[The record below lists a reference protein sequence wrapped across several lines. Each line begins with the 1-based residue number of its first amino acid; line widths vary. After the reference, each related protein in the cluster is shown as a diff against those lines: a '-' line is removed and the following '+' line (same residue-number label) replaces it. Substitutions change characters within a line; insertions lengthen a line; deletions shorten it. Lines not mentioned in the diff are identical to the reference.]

1 MAEDKKLLDYLRR
14 VTADLAQ
21 TKQQLQDARAAAHDP
36 IAIVSMACRYPGAV
50 RTPEALWDLVADG
63 VDAVGP
69 LPDDRGW
76 PLDRLLST
84 EADRQGTS
92 YVAEGG
98 FLYDATGFDAG
109 LFGISPREA
118 VVMDPQQRLMLE
130 VSWEVLERAGIAPDA
145 VRGEPIGV
153 FTGSGYQDYGDL
165 LNAAPDA
172 AEAYLGT
179 AAASAVISGRVAY
192 TLGLEGPTLTVDTAC
207 SSSLVA
213 LHLAVQALRR
223 RECTMALA
231 GGVMVM
237 STPAPF
243 VAFSRQRGLAPDGR
257 CKAYSDT
264 ADGTGWAEGAG
275 VLLLERLSDA
285 RRNGHDVLAVIRGSA
300 VNQDGASNGL
310 TAPSGPA
317 QQRVI
322 RQALDDARLPAAQV
336 DAVEGHGTGTTLGD
350 PIEAQALLATYG
362 QGRASEQPLW
372 LGSLKSNFG
381 HAQAAAG
388 VGGVIKTVMALRH
401 GVLPRTLH
409 VTEPSSKVDWASG
422 AVRLLTDAQ
431 PWPDREHPRRAAV
444 SSFGVS
450 GTNAHVILEAE
461 AADHET
467 GVEGEQPQ
475 DTSLVPPRTVRT
487 APAAH
492 AWPLSANDDDTL
504 TAAAARLADFVTA
517 QQPASADF
525 VTAQP
530 SDSADLADPVDPAD
544 IAHSLATTR
553 ATLGHRAVVI
563 GSDTAELVAG
573 LTALAEHREAANVVQ
588 GTARTGSQIAFVFP
602 GQGSQWAGM
611 AVELL
616 DASEEF
622 ARRVTECAEALRP
635 FVDWDLLDVLRG
647 APDAPTLDAVDV
659 VQPALWA
666 VMVSLAHLWRAHG
679 VEPAAVIGHSQGEIA
694 AACVAGGLTLEDGAR
709 VVALR
714 SRLIAERL
722 AGLGGMMSV
731 ALSAEAAETRIRDL
745 DGLSLAAVNG
755 PGSVVVCGEPDAL
768 ERLRAD
774 LTDGGVRARVIPVD
788 YASHSHYVE
797 GIRDRLL
804 ELLAPIRP
812 RGAQVPFHSTV
823 TGGLLDTTAL
833 DAEYWYRN
841 LRQTVRFA
849 DTARALAETGFDVF
863 VETSPHPV
871 LKLAMEETFADA
883 GAPATVTGT
892 LRRDDGGPD
901 RFLSSLAEAHVHGV
915 AVDWSRTCPGARR
928 TDLPTYPFR
937 HTRYWLDAIT
947 GTGGD
952 VTGAGLR
959 AARHP
964 LLGAVVATPASDGV
978 ILTGRLSPAAQP
990 WLADHTVLGTAVFP
1004 GTGFVE
1010 LAVRAGDETGCP
1022 VLAELTVEEPLL
1034 LNDASGTRLHVVVGG
1049 PDQDGARPL
1058 HVYAR
1063 AEDAPEDEPWTRHA
1077 TGLLAPGPATAP
1089 GALTQWPPAGAT
1101 PVDLDGFY
1109 LALAETGL
1117 SYGPV
1122 FQGLRAVWR
1131 AGDEVYAEVGLPD
1144 AVSGGAPGTGQDAD
1158 DQDRAFGLHPALL
1171 DAALHACAL
1180 TGAVAERALLPFAF
1194 SGLTLHASG
1203 ASHLRV
1209 RLTALREGEVALEA
1223 ADPTGA
1229 PVVSLDSVVLR
1240 PAPEA
1245 WTDGTRPVHDAL
1257 YRPSWTPVTV
1267 GPGEP
1272 VAAAAWDEVSRSEAI
1287 LGGAGRGE
1295 ATRDEP
1301 AVPEAPE
1308 VITLAVEPG
1317 TDRSAVH
1324 AATHRVLTAL
1334 QTWLTDDR
1342 LADATLV
1349 VHTRGAV
1356 ALDGEDVTDLAG
1368 AAVWGLVR
1376 SAQSEHPGRI
1386 VLADVDGPL
1395 ADRLRAIVA
1404 SGEPQLIAREATF
1417 YAARLA
1423 RVPAAPRSDDEHN
1436 EHNEHNG
1443 DDENTEHTTIP
1454 FAPDATVLITGG
1466 AGTLGGLLARHLVTR
1481 HGVRHLLLLGRR
1493 GADTPGAGEL
1503 RERLVELG
1511 AHTVTFAACDAA
1523 DREALAQALAAVPAD
1538 RPLRGIVHAAGVLAD
1553 GTLTTLTPEHL
1564 DAVLRPKADAAL
1576 NLDEL
1581 AGDVDLFVLFSG
1593 AAGTLGSPGQGNYAA
1608 ANAFLDGLAT
1618 HRRAQGRPAQSL
1630 AWGFWAQGSGMT
1642 GGLGADDRARI
1653 TRSGMIGLSDEEG
1666 TALFDAALTRH
1677 EPVLLPA
1684 RLDLAA
1690 LRGQSDV
1697 PALFRGLVRGARRT
1711 AAALPTADSAAGFLT
1726 GLPAADR
1733 EQALLDLV
1741 LDRAA
1746 VVLGFATASDIEPD
1760 RAFRDMGFDSL
1771 TAVEFRNR
1779 LGRTL
1784 GLRLP
1789 ATLAFDHPSPG
1800 ALARF
1805 LLDEL
1810 AGTTGTTAAASGTS
1824 GAVAVP
1830 DTEPVAVVAMSC
1842 RFPGGVGSPEE
1853 LWRLVADGVDAVS
1866 EFPADRGWNVDEL
1879 HDPTAERPGTSYTR
1893 QGGFLY
1899 DAADFDP
1906 AFFGISPNEAL
1917 AMDPQQRLL
1926 LECAW
1931 EAFER
1936 AGIDPAT
1943 LRGSATGV
1951 FAGLMYHDYAGNS
1964 GTGANASG
1972 RVAYTFGLEGPA
1984 VTVDTA
1990 CSSSLVALHLAAR
2003 ALRSGECTLALVGGA
2018 SVMATPEIFVEF
2030 SRQRALSHDGRCK
2043 PYAEAA
2049 DGTGISEGAGLLLV
2063 ERLSDARRLGHP
2075 VLAVVRGSAVN
2086 QDGAS
2091 NGFTAPNGPSQQR
2104 VVRQALA
2111 AAGLSAADV
2120 DAVEGHGTGT
2130 VLGDP
2135 IEAQALLAAYGQDR
2149 PEDRPLWLGSIKSN
2163 IGHTQAAA
2171 GVAGIMK
2178 MILAMRHGVLPRS
2191 LHVDEPSA
2199 RVDWS
2204 AGAVRLLSEAR
2215 DWTAAEG
2222 RPRRAG
2228 VSSFGI
2234 SGTNAHVILEEP
2246 AAVDV
2251 PGPDDVRPV
2260 AWTVSGKTPEALA
2273 AHADRLRSYLADR
2286 ESPSPVDVAW
2296 TLAARK
2302 QFGHRAVVVGA
2313 DREELLRGLA
2323 GVSAVSSMAGRS
2335 AFLFTGQGAQRLGMG
2350 RELASRFP
2358 VFASAFDEVVT
2369 ALDVHLERPL
2379 REVLWGEDA
2388 ELVQRTG
2395 WAQPGLF
2402 AAEVALFRLLE
2413 SAGLKPDF
2421 VAGHS
2426 IGELAAAHV
2435 AGVLSLPDAAR
2446 LVAARAR
2453 LMQALP
2459 AGGAMASVRA
2469 EESVVRAALADG
2481 VGIAAVNGPRSVVIS
2496 GAEDALTKT
2505 IERLHDH
2512 KVTRLRVSHA
2522 FHSPL
2527 MEPMLADFAEVA
2539 AQLSYGVPRMAMVST
2554 MTGEPAADELRDPD
2568 YWVRQVRQPVR
2579 FADALTTLCALGAT
2593 KFLEVGPDAVL
2604 AAMAEDTLPAEAYA
2618 VAGQRRDREEQYA
2631 LLTALG
2637 ELHARG
2643 TDVDFTAL
2651 HVPGR
2656 HVDGL
2661 PTYAFQRARYW
2672 ADTQE
2677 YWSHAWAGASGGDV
2691 ASAGLRPLSHPLLG
2705 AAVALPGPASGEFV
2719 LTGRISGTTHSWPA
2733 DHAVMGVVLLPGAAL
2748 VEMALHAGDQV
2759 GCPLLAEL
2767 TLHAPL
2773 VLPDTGTAMLRVVV
2787 GGADESGSRTVG
2799 IHSATAEESPWTLH
2813 AEGLLTAAAP
2823 EPPVDGA
2830 HWPPADAEELPT
2842 DGFYRRLLDDGYAYG
2857 ISFQGL
2863 RKVWRRGEEL
2873 YAEVVLPEPV
2883 DAEADRYGLHP
2894 ALLDACLHAPLL
2906 AARTRTRT
2914 DEGAMLP
2921 FAWTEVACHAV
2932 GATALRVR
2940 ITPAGG
2946 DDLAA
2951 DAPAGDALRV
2961 TATDMR
2967 GNPVLTVG
2975 SLVSRPVSADR
2986 LRERAA
2992 DQDAGYR
2999 VEWTPLPKPS
3009 CAGSLVVLGGDAPAG
3024 LDGVTSFPDLPA
3036 LVMAADE
3043 GAGLPDR
3050 AVVHCGPAF
3059 RGAASVGGGDV
3070 LKEVRATT
3078 GRVLGLLQEWLELE
3092 RLGDTRLVFVTS
3104 SAVPDGHGPVDL
3116 AGAPL
3121 YGLLRSAQAEH
3132 PGRFALV
3139 DTDGSQASAAAL
3151 AAAAASAEPEIVL
3164 RDGEAR
3170 VPRLARVTATQG
3182 SPSPLD
3188 PEGTVLVTGGT
3199 GGLGGL
3205 VARHLVTEHGVRR
3218 LVLVSRRGARAPG
3231 AGELVAELEGLGAAE
3246 VVVVAC
3252 DVADRE
3258 SLAAV
3263 LDGVP
3268 VGHPLTGVV
3277 HTAGVLDD
3285 GVVASLSPERL
3296 DAVLRAKADAA
3307 WHLHELT
3314 LDQPLAAFVLFS
3326 SSAGVL
3332 GAPGQGNYAAANT
3345 FLDALATHRRAAGL
3359 PAVSLAWGLWA
3370 AGGMGERL
3378 GAAELRRLGR
3388 NGFPAMT
3395 TEQGLSLLDS
3405 ALTADEALRVLVRLD
3420 LPALRAA
3427 DDASGSLSS
3436 MLRGLVPP
3444 ARRAAG
3450 NAPGH
3455 IPGHAP
3461 GDGSLHALLA
3471 GRPAE
3476 ERGRELLGLVRI
3488 EVARVLG
3495 HLSADSVAADQAF
3508 KDLGF
3513 DSLSAVELR
3522 NRLNAVTGLR
3532 LPATLVFDHPTATAV
3547 ADHLDRLLF
3556 DDGTRPSAPA
3566 PGSVARVDDEPVVIV
3581 GMACRFPG
3589 GVSSPEELWRLV
3601 DSGVDAVSD
3610 FPANRGWDVDSV
3622 YDPEPGTA
3630 GRSYARSGGFLYEAG
3645 EFDAGFF
3652 GISPNEALAMDPQQR
3667 LLLETS
3673 WEAFERAGIDPAT
3686 LRGSATGVFAGVMY
3700 HDYQDN
3706 NNTGSIAS
3714 GRVAYTFGLEGP
3726 AVTVDTACSSS
3737 LVALHLAAQALRNG
3751 ECTLALAGGVT
3762 VMATPEV
3769 FVEFSRQRGLSPD
3782 GRCRSFA
3789 ATADGTGF
3797 SEGAGVLLV
3806 ERLSDARRLG
3816 HPVLAVVRGSAVNQ
3830 DGASNGLTAPHGPSQ
3845 ERVIEQALAA
3855 AGLSSADV
3863 DAVEGHGTG
3872 TVLGDPIEAQAL
3884 LATYGQGRPLDRPLL
3899 LGSIK
3904 SNIGHTQAA
3913 AGAAGIMKMVL
3924 AMRHGKLPRTLHV
3937 DEPSAQVDWSAGA
3950 VELLTESREWSTTA
3964 GRPRRAAVSSFGLSG
3979 TNAHVIVEEPPA
3991 DEAAVNDGDAG
4002 SVAPVAWAVSAKTP
4016 EALTA
4021 YADQLKSY
4029 VTENEAPHSADLAR
4043 TLAGRAQFEHRA
4055 VVVGADRGE
4064 LLRELASLGVVTSV
4078 LGKLAFLF
4086 TGQGAQRLGMGREL
4100 ASRFPVFAS
4109 AFDEVVAALDAHLER
4124 PLREVV
4130 WGTDAHLVQ
4139 QTGWAQPGLFAVEVA
4154 LFRLLESAGLK
4165 PDFVA
4170 GHSIGELAA
4179 AHVAGVLPLADAAQL
4194 VCARAR
4200 LMQALPEGG
4209 AMASVRAEESVVRAA
4224 LADGVEIAAVNGPR
4238 SVVISGAE
4246 DAVTETIKRLQDHK
4260 VTRLRVSHAFH
4271 SPLMEPMLADFAKV
4285 ASQLAYGTPRIPL
4298 VSTLTGQPASD
4309 DLRDPAYWVRQVREP
4324 VRFADALITLSAAGV
4339 TKFLELGP
4347 DTVLAAMAEDT
4358 LPADTTHI
4366 TATQRRD
4373 RPEAHT
4379 LLTALGDLHVR
4390 GTDVD
4395 FTALHPH
4402 GPHLDDLPT
4411 YPFQRRLYWA
4421 GGGAKGGDPESIGLT
4436 RAVHPL
4442 LGAAVTVADS
4452 DTVMLTGRL
4461 SARTQP
4467 WLADHV
4473 VGGSILFPG
4482 TGFLEL
4488 AITAAEECG
4497 CDLLDEFVLESPL
4510 VIPEHGGVAVQ
4521 VLVGAPDDSGARPV
4535 GVHSRGDEPGGPWVR
4550 HAFGAVRAAALLPT
4564 PAAVPAAASAAWP
4577 PHDAVPVDLTG
4588 RYDRLA
4594 AEGLTYGATFQG
4606 LTAVWRHGEDVYAEV
4621 ALPPMVPTGEGFRLH
4636 PALLDAGLQAV
4647 GLRTGE
4653 PGAARLPFTWTGV
4666 TVSTPGATRLRVRIS
4681 PAPEGGYA
4689 LEISDGAGRP
4699 VASVRS
4705 LVLRD
4710 VDTAEL
4716 VTAGA
4721 VRRDALFELTW
4732 TPVPT
4737 PVPVPVAL
4745 TWEHWDQLD
4754 ADDAVPETVVLESVT
4769 DVTEAGQGSG
4779 GVHREVHRVLAVLQ
4793 SWLADERYA
4802 RSTLVVVTRNAVAVD
4817 GVTDLAGAAVW
4828 GMVRSAQSENPG
4840 RVVLADLDDLGALGT
4855 ALATGEPQVAV
4866 REGEVRVARLTRP
4879 SAPPTTTAATTVPAA
4894 TATVPADA
4902 PARTPAVTD
4911 RLPAFDPEG
4920 TVLLTGATGML
4931 GRLVAR
4937 HLVTAHGVGRLLLLG
4952 RRGPAA
4958 EGCAELV
4965 AELDALGAHVDVVAC
4980 DAADREALA
4989 GVLAAVPADHPLTGV
5004 VHAAGV
5010 LDDGVIGSLTPERVD
5025 AVLRPKVDAA
5035 LNLHELTESA
5045 KLSAFVL
5052 FSSAAGVF
5060 GNPGQGSYA
5069 AANAFLDAL
5078 AAHRHALGLPA
5089 HSLAWGLWDG
5099 AEGMASDLVDGDR
5112 RRMSRTGVRPLSET
5126 DGLAL
5131 LDTALGSDA
5140 PSLVPIRLDLTYLA
5154 AQAELPPLFGS
5165 LVRRLMARS
5174 AATDAADAL
5183 RRRLADLPPD
5193 EWEAELLEVVRT
5205 HAAAILGHSEPE
5217 DVPASRPFKELGF
5230 DSLSAVE
5237 FRNLLNTATGLRL
5250 PPTLV
5255 FDHPNAAALAAELTL
5270 QLAPDADDNEPDTE
5284 RRIRDVLHAIPIGRL
5299 RDAGLLERLL
5309 ELGGAAPDTLAP
5321 TDGET
5326 GSIDDMDTDA
5336 LINMALGGGRDDFDS
5351 TGMSGDLR

>member
-21 TKQQLQDARAAAHDP
+21 TKQRLQDARAAAHDP
-36 IAIVSMACRYPGAV
+36 IAIVSMACRYPGGV

-76 PLDRLLST
+76 PLDRLLSA

-165 LNAAPDA
+165 LNAAPEA

-237 STPAPF
+237 CTPAPF

-322 RQALDDARLPAAQV
+322 RQALDDARLPAGQV

-362 QGRASEQPLW
+362 QGRPHEQPLW

-401 GVLPRTLH
+401 GILPRTLH
-409 VTEPSSKVDWASG
+409 VTEPSSKVDWTSG

-431 PWPDREHPRRAAV
+431 PWPERQHPRRAAV

-461 AADHET
+461 AQGA
-467 GVEGEQPQ
+467 
-475 DTSLVPPRTVRT
+475 SLAPPRTVHT

-492 AWPLSANDDDTL
+492 AWPLSANDDEAL
-504 TAAAARLADFVTA
+504 AAAAARLADLVTG
-517 QQPASADF
+517 QD
-525 VTAQP
+525 T
-530 SDSADLADPVDPAD
+530 DPVGPATSVEPAD
-544 IAHSLATTR
+544 IALSLATTR

-563 GSDTAELVAG
+563 GADTTELVAG

-616 DASEEF
+616 DSSEEF

-635 FVDWDLLDVLRG
+635 FVHWDLLDVLRG
-647 APDAPTLDAVDV
+647 APDAATLDAVDV

-666 VMVSLAHLWRAHG
+666 VMVSLAQLWRAHG

-731 ALSAEAAETRIRDL
+731 ALSAEAAEARIRDL

-774 LTDGGVRARVIPVD
+774 LTDSGVRARMIPVD

-797 GIRDRLL
+797 GIRDHLL

-812 RGAQVPFHSTV
+812 RRAEVPFHSTV

-849 DTARALAETGFDVF
+849 DTARALAEAGFDVF
-863 VETSPHPV
+863 VETSAHPV

-915 AVDWSRTCPGARR
+915 AVDWPRTCPGARR
-928 TDLPTYPFR
+928 TGLPTYPFR
-937 HTRYWLDAIT
+937 HTRYWLDATT
-947 GTGGD
+947 GTGD

-964 LLGAVVATPASDGV
+964 LLGAVVTTPASDGV
-978 ILTGRLSPAAQP
+978 ILTGRLSTAAQP

-1022 VLAELTVEEPLL
+1022 VLAELTVEAPLL
-1034 LNDASGTRLHVVVGG
+1034 LNDASGTQVHVVVGG
-1049 PDQDGARPL
+1049 PDQDGARPV

-1063 AEDAPEDEPWTRHA
+1063 AEDAPEDAPWTRHA

-1089 GALTQWPPAGAT
+1089 GTLTPWPPAGAT

-1109 LALAETGL
+1109 PALAETGL

-1131 AGDEVYAEVGLPD
+1131 AGDDVYAEVRLPD
-1144 AVSGGAPGTGQDAD
+1144 AVSDGLPGTGQDAD

-1194 SGLTLHASG
+1194 SGLTLHACG

-1209 RLTALREGEVALEA
+1209 RLTALREGEVALAA

-1240 PAPEA
+1240 PAPDE

-1272 VAAAAWDEVSRSEAI
+1272 VTTAAWDEVT
-1287 LGGAGRGE
+1287 RGE
-1295 ATRDEP
+1295 ATRDDVARARDETAGP
-1301 AVPEAPE
+1301 GTPDV
-1308 VITLAVEPG
+1308 VTLAVEPG

-1342 LADATLV
+1342 FADSTLL

-1395 ADRLRAIVA
+1395 AERLPAIVA
-1404 SGEPQLIAREATF
+1404 SGEPRLIVRDATF
-1417 YAARLA
+1417 HAARLA
-1423 RVPAAPRSDDEHN
+1423 RVPAATRTDDE
-1436 EHNEHNG
+1436 G
-1443 DDENTEHTTIP
+1443 TEDTTTP
-1454 FAPDATVLITGG
+1454 FTPNATVLITGG

-1493 GADTPGAGEL
+1493 GPETPGADEL

-1511 AHTVTFAACDAA
+1511 AHTVTFTACDAA
-1523 DREALAQALAAVPAD
+1523 DRDALAQALADVPAD

-1553 GTLTTLTPEHL
+1553 GTLTTLTPQHL

-1576 NLDEL
+1576 NLHEL
-1581 AGDVDLFVLFSG
+1581 AGDVHLFVLFSA
-1593 AAGTLGSPGQGNYAA
+1593 AAGTLGAPGQGNYAA

-1684 RLDLAA
+1684 RFDLAA

-1697 PALFRGLVRGARRT
+1697 PTLFRGLVPGARRT
-1711 AAALPTADSAAGFLT
+1711 AAALPTADSATDFLT
-1726 GLPAADR
+1726 GLPDADR

-1746 VVLGFATASDIEPD
+1746 VVLGFATASDIDPD

-1789 ATLAFDHPSPG
+1789 VTLAFDHPSPG

-1805 LLDEL
+1805 LLGEL
-1810 AGTTGTTAAASGTS
+1810 AGPTGTTTAASGTS

-1830 DTEPVAVVAMSC
+1830 DAEPVAVVAMSC
-1842 RFPGGVGSPEE
+1842 RFPGGVGSPED

-1893 QGGFLY
+1893 QGGFLH

-1936 AGIDPAT
+1936 AGIDPGT

-2030 SRQRALSHDGRCK
+2030 SRQRALSPDGRCK

-2104 VVRQALA
+2104 VIRQALA
-2111 AAGLSAADV
+2111 SAGLSAADV

-2130 VLGDP
+2130 TLGDP

-2149 PEDRPLWLGSIKSN
+2149 PEDRPLWLGSVKSN

-2178 MILAMRHGVLPRS
+2178 MILGMRHGVLPRS

-2215 DWTAAEG
+2215 EWTAAEG

-2246 AAVDV
+2246 AAVEAA
-2251 PGPDDVRPV
+2251 PGPHEVLPV
-2260 AWTVSGKTPEALA
+2260 AWTVSGKTPEALTA
-2273 AHADRLRSYLADR
+2273 AAVRLRSYLAGR
-2286 ESPSPVDVAW
+2286 ESLRPVDVAR
-2296 TLAARK
+2296 TLAARR

-2323 GVSAVSSMAGRS
+2323 GVSAVPTAAGKS

-2350 RELASRFP
+2350 RELAARFP
-2358 VFASAFDEVVT
+2358 VFAAAFDEVT
-2369 ALDVHLERPL
+2369 AALDVDLERPL

-2388 ELVQRTG
+2388 DLVQRTG

-2402 AAEVALFRLLE
+2402 AVEVALFRLLE

-2459 AGGAMASVRA
+2459 AGGTMASVRA

-2481 VGIAAVNGPRSVVIS
+2481 VAIAAVNGPRSVVVS
-2496 GAEDALTKT
+2496 GAEDALTET
-2505 IERLHDH
+2505 IERLQDH

-2527 MEPMLADFAEVA
+2527 LEPMLADFADVA
-2539 AQLSYGVPRMAMVST
+2539 ARLSYDAPRIPMVST
-2554 MTGEPAADELRDPD
+2554 LTGEPAADDLRDPD
-2568 YWVRQVRQPVR
+2568 YWVHQVRQPVR
-2579 FADALTTLCALGAT
+2579 FADALTTLSAQGAT
-2593 KFLEVGPDAVL
+2593 KFLEIGPDAVL
-2604 AAMAEDTLPAEAYA
+2604 AAMAEDSLPAEAYT
-2618 VAGQRRDREEQYA
+2618 VATQRRDREESYA

-2651 HVPGR
+2651 HALGR

-2661 PTYAFQRARYW
+2661 PAYAFQRARYW

-2677 YWSHAWAGASGGDV
+2677 YWSNAWAGASGGDV
-2691 ASAGLRPLSHPLLG
+2691 VSAGLRPLSHPLLG
-2705 AAVALPGPASGEFV
+2705 AAVALPGSPSGEFV

-2773 VLPDTGTAMLRVVV
+2773 VLPDSGAVMLRVVV

-2799 IHSATAEESPWTLH
+2799 VHSATAEEAPWTLH

-2823 EPPVDGA
+2823 EPSVDGPD
-2830 HWPPADAEELPT
+2830 WPPADAEELPT

-2857 ISFQGL
+2857 SSFQGL

-2883 DAEADRYGLHP
+2883 AAEADRYGLHP

-2906 AARTRTRT
+2906 AARTASRT

-2921 FAWTEVACHAV
+2921 FAWTEVARHAV

-2940 ITPAGG
+2940 I
-2946 DDLAA
+2946 
-2951 DAPAGDALRV
+2951 APAGADALTV
-2961 TATDMR
+2961 TASDTR

-2999 VEWTPLPKPS
+2999 VEWTPLLRPS
-3009 CAGSLVVLGGDAPAG
+3009 GSASLVVLGSDSPAG
-3024 LDGVTSFPDLPA
+3024 LDAVTSFPDLPA
-3036 LVMAADE
+3036 LARAADE
-3043 GAGLPDR
+3043 GTGLADR
-3050 AVVHCGPAF
+3050 VVVHCGATF
-3059 RGAASVGGGDV
+3059 RGATSGGGGDV
-3070 LKEVRATT
+3070 LTEVRTAT
-3078 GRVLGLLQEWLELE
+3078 GRVLGLLQEWLALE
-3092 RLGDTRLVFVTS
+3092 GLGEARLVFVTS
-3104 SAVPDGHGPVDL
+3104 NAVPDGHGPVDL
-3116 AGAPL
+3116 SAAPL

-3139 DTDGSQASAAAL
+3139 DTDGGQASADAL
-3151 AAAAASAEPEIVL
+3151 AAAVASGEPEIVL

-3170 VPRLARVTATQG
+3170 VPRLARVTAAQG
-3182 SPSPLD
+3182 GPSTLD

-3205 VARHLVTEHGVRR
+3205 VARHLVTGHGVRR
-3218 LVLVSRRGARAPG
+3218 LVLVSRRGVLAPG
-3231 AGELVAELEGLGAAE
+3231 AGELVAELEGLGAE
-3246 VVVVAC
+3246 VVVAAC
-3252 DVADRE
+3252 DVSDRE

-3268 VGHPLTGVV
+3268 VEHPLTGVV

-3285 GVVASLSPERL
+3285 AVVASLSAERL
-3296 DAVLRAKADAA
+3296 DTVLRAKADAA

-3345 FLDALATHRRAAGL
+3345 FLDALAAHRRAAGL
-3359 PAVSLAWGLWA
+3359 SAVSLAWGLWA

-3378 GAAELRRLGR
+3378 GEAQLSRLGR
-3388 NGFPAMT
+3388 NGFPPMT
-3395 TEQGLSLLDS
+3395 KERGLSLFDS
-3405 ALTADEALRVLVRLD
+3405 GLTTDAALRVLVRLD
-3420 LPALRAA
+3420 LPALRAT
-3427 DDASGSLSS
+3427 DAAAGPLPS

-3444 ARRAAG
+3444 ARRATVHT
-3450 NAPGH
+3450 PV
-3455 IPGHAP
+3455 
-3461 GDGSLHALLA
+3461 DGALHALLA

-3476 ERGRELLGLVRI
+3476 ERAQELLGHVRT

-3495 HLSADSVAADQAF
+3495 HASADSVAADQAF

-3556 DDGTRPSAPA
+3556 DDGTRPAAAAPA
-3566 PGSVARVDDEPVVIV
+3566 PAGRVDDEPVVIV
-3581 GMACRFPG
+3581 AMACRLPG

-3601 DSGVDAVSD
+3601 ESGVDAVSD

-3630 GRSYARSGGFLYEAG
+3630 GRSYARSGGFLHDAG

-3806 ERLSDARRLG
+3806 ERLSDARRNG

-3830 DGASNGLTAPHGPSQ
+3830 DGASNGLTAPNGPSQ

-3855 AGLSSADV
+3855 AGLSSVDV

-3884 LATYGQGRPLDRPLL
+3884 LATYGQARPLDKPLL

-3913 AGAAGIMKMVL
+3913 AGAAGIMKLVL

-3937 DEPSAQVDWSAGA
+3937 NEPSAQVDWSAGA
-3950 VELLTESREWSTTA
+3950 VELLTETREWSTVA

-3991 DEAAVNDGDAG
+3991 DEVVVSDGDAG
-4002 SVAPVAWAVSAKTP
+4002 SVTPVAWTVSGKTP
-4016 EALTA
+4016 EAVTA
-4021 YADQLKSY
+4021 YAGQLKSY
-4029 VTENEAPHSADLAR
+4029 LSEREVLRPVDVAW
-4043 TLAGRAQFEHRA
+4043 TLAGRAQFEYRA
-4055 VVVGADRGE
+4055 VVVGADREE
-4064 LLRELASLGVVTSV
+4064 LLRGLSDVGVVTSV
-4078 LGKLAFLF
+4078 AGRLAFLF

-4100 ASRFPVFAS
+4100 ASRFPVFAA
-4109 AFDEVVAALDAHLER
+4109 AFDEVVAALDAHLEG

-4130 WGTDAHLVQ
+4130 WGEDAELVQ
-4139 QTGWAQPGLFAVEVA
+4139 WTGWAQPGLFAVEVA
-4154 LFRLLESAGLK
+4154 LFRLLESAGVK

-4179 AHVAGVLPLADAAQL
+4179 AHVAGVLPLPDAARL
-4194 VCARAR
+4194 VAARAR
-4200 LMQALPEGG
+4200 LMQALPAGG

-4224 LADGVEIAAVNGPR
+4224 LVGGVEIAAVNGPR

-4246 DAVTETIKRLQDHK
+4246 EAVTETIERLEDHK

-4271 SPLMEPMLADFAKV
+4271 SPLMEPMLAEFAKV
-4285 ASQLAYGTPRIPL
+4285 AAQLSYRAPRIPL
-4298 VSTLTGQPASD
+4298 VSTLTGEPASD
-4309 DLRDPAYWVRQVREP
+4309 DLCDPAYWVRQVREP
-4324 VRFADALITLSAAGV
+4324 VRFADALTTLSARGA
-4339 TKFLELGP
+4339 TRFLELGP

-4373 RPEAHT
+4373 RPEPHT
-4379 LLTALGDLHVR
+4379 LLTALGALHTS

-4395 FTALHPH
+4395 FTALHTPGH
-4402 GPHLDDLPT
+4402 HLDDLPT
-4411 YPFQRRLYWA
+4411 YAFQRRLYWA

-4473 VGGSILFPG
+4473 VGDSILFPG

-4488 AITAAEECG
+4488 AITAAEESG
-4497 CDLLDEFVLESPL
+4497 CDLLDELVLESPL
-4510 VIPEHGGVAVQ
+4510 VIPERGGVAVQ
-4521 VLVGAPDDSGARPV
+4521 VLVGAPDGSGVRPV
-4535 GVHSRGDEPGGPWVR
+4535 SVHSRGDEPGRPWVR
-4550 HAFGAVRAAALLPT
+4550 HAVGAVRAAALVPT
-4564 PAAVPAAASAAWP
+4564 PAAAPVSASGSAAWP
-4577 PHDAVPVDLTG
+4577 PHDALPVDLTG

-4594 AEGLTYGATFQG
+4594 AAGLTYGATFQG
-4606 LTAVWRHGEDVYAEV
+4606 LTAVWRHGDDVYAEV
-4621 ALPPMVPTGEGFRLH
+4621 ALPPTVPLGEGFRLH

-4653 PGAARLPFTWTGV
+4653 PEAARLPFTWTGV
-4666 TVSTPGATRLRVRIS
+4666 TVSAPGATRLRVRMS
-4681 PAPEGGYA
+4681 PAPEGGLA
-4689 LEISDGAGRP
+4689 LEIRDGAGRP
-4699 VASVRS
+4699 VASVDS
-4705 LVLRD
+4705 LVLRE
-4710 VDTAEL
+4710 VDPAEL
-4716 VTAGA
+4716 TTAGA
-4721 VRRDALFELTW
+4721 VGRDALFELTW
-4732 TPVPT
+4732 TPVPA
-4737 PVPVPVAL
+4737 PVPVPS
-4745 TWEHWDQLD
+4745 TWEHWDRLD
-4754 ADDAVPETVVLESVT
+4754 ADGAVPGTVVLESVT
-4769 DVTEAGQGSG
+4769 EAGQDSDA
-4779 GVHREVHRVLAVLQ
+4779 VHREVHRVLGVLQ

-4817 GVTDLAGAAVW
+4817 GVRDLAGAAVW
-4828 GMVRSAQSENPG
+4828 GLVRSAQSENPG
-4840 RVVLADLDDLGALGT
+4840 RVVLADLDALDALGT

-4866 REGEVRVARLTRP
+4866 HDGEVRVARLTR
-4879 SAPPTTTAATTVPAA
+4879 SSGPTTTA
-4894 TATVPADA
+4894 PAD
-4902 PARTPAVTD
+4902 PPVLTG

-4937 HLVTAHGVGRLLLLG
+4937 HLVTAHGVRRLLLLG

-4958 EGCAELV
+4958 AGCAELV
-4965 AELDALGAHVDVVAC
+4965 AEVAALGAHAEVVAC
-4980 DAADREALA
+4980 DVADRDALA
-4989 GVLAAVPADHPLTGV
+4989 GVLAAVPVDHALTGV

-5052 FSSAAGVF
+5052 FSSAAGVL
-5060 GNPGQGSYA
+5060 GNPGQGGYA

-5078 AAHRHALGLPA
+5078 AAHRHSLGLPA

-5099 AEGMASDLVDGDR
+5099 ADGMASDLVDGDR
-5112 RRMSRTGVRPLSET
+5112 RRLARTGVRPLSET

-5131 LDTALGSDA
+5131 LDAALGTDA
-5140 PSLVPIRLDLTYLA
+5140 PALVPIRLDLTTLA
-5154 AQAELPPLFGS
+5154 AQAELPPLFGT
-5165 LVRRLMARS
+5165 LVRRPAARP
-5174 AATDAADAL
+5174 AATGTADAL
-5183 RRRLADLPPD
+5183 RRRLAGLSAD
-5193 EWEAELLEVVRT
+5193 ESEAELLDVVRA
-5205 HAAAILGHSEPE
+5205 HAAAILGHSGPE

-5270 QLAPDADDNEPDTE
+5270 RLAPDTDDGTPDTE

-5321 TDGET
+5321 TDAEV

-5336 LINMALGGGRDDFDS
+5336 LINMALGGRDDFDS
-5351 TGMSGDLR
+5351 TGMSGDPR

>member
-1 MAEDKKLLDYLRR
+1 M
-14 VTADLAQ
+14 TADLAQ

-36 IAIVSMACRYPGAV
+36 IAIVSMACRYPGGV
-50 RTPEALWDLVADG
+50 RTPEALWDLVAHG

-98 FLYDATGFDAG
+98 FLYDAIGFDAG

-237 STPAPF
+237 CTPAPF

-275 VLLLERLSDA
+275 VLLLERLCDA

-322 RQALDDARLPAAQV
+322 RQALDDARLPAGQV

-362 QGRASEQPLW
+362 QGRTPEQPLW

-388 VGGVIKTVMALRH
+388 VGGVIKMVMALRH

-409 VTEPSSKVDWASG
+409 VTEPSSKVDWTSG

-461 AADHET
+461 AQ
-467 GVEGEQPQ
+467 G
-475 DTSLVPPRTVRT
+475 TSLAPPRTVHT

-492 AWPLSANDDDTL
+492 AWPLSANDDDAL
-504 TAAAARLADFVTA
+504 AATAARLADFVTG
-517 QQPASADF
+517 QE
-525 VTAQP
+525 T
-530 SDSADLADPVDPAD
+530 DSADPADPAD
-544 IAHSLATTR
+544 IAYSLTATR

-563 GSDTAELVAG
+563 GATTAELVAG

-588 GTARTGSQIAFVFP
+588 GTARTGSQTAFVFP

-616 DASEEF
+616 DSSQEF

-731 ALSAEAAETRIRDL
+731 ALSAEAAEARIRDL
-745 DGLSLAAVNG
+745 GGLSLAAVNG

-774 LTDGGVRARVIPVD
+774 LTDSGVRARVIPVD

-812 RGAQVPFHSTV
+812 RSAEVPFHSTV

-863 VETSPHPV
+863 VETSAHPV
-871 LKLAMEETFADA
+871 LKLAMEETFVDA
-883 GAPATVTGT
+883 GALATVTGT

-915 AVDWSRTCPGARR
+915 AVDWSRACLGGRR
-928 TDLPTYPFR
+928 TGLPTYPFR
-937 HTRYWLDAIT
+937 HTRYWLDATT

-952 VTGAGLR
+952 VTGAGQR

-978 ILTGRLSPAAQP
+978 ILTGRLSTAAQP

-1022 VLAELTVEEPLL
+1022 VLAELTVEAPLL
-1034 LNDASGTRLHVVVGG
+1034 LNDASGTQLHVVVGG

-1063 AEDAPEDEPWTRHA
+1063 AEDAPEHEPWTRHA

-1089 GALTQWPPAGAT
+1089 GTRTQWPPAGAT

-1109 LALAETGL
+1109 PALAETGL

-1131 AGDEVYAEVGLPD
+1131 AGDDVYAEVRLPD
-1144 AVSGGAPGTGQDAD
+1144 AVSDGLPDAGQDAD

-1240 PAPEA
+1240 PAPDE

-1272 VAAAAWDEVSRSEAI
+1272 VTAAAWDEVSRGEAIRDEVARSEAI
-1287 LGGAGRGE
+1287 
-1295 ATRDEP
+1295 RDE
-1301 AVPEAPE
+1301 AAGPETPH

-1342 LADATLV
+1342 FADSTLL

-1386 VLADVDGPL
+1386 VLADADGPL
-1395 ADRLRAIVA
+1395 ADRLPAIVA
-1404 SGEPQLIAREATF
+1404 SGEPQLIFRDAQF
-1417 YAARLA
+1417 HGARLA
-1423 RVPAAPRSDDEHN
+1423 RVPAAARTDDE
-1436 EHNEHNG
+1436 
-1443 DDENTEHTTIP
+1443 DTEATVIP
-1454 FAPDATVLITGG
+1454 FAPDTTVLITGG

-1493 GADTPGAGEL
+1493 GADTPGADAL

-1523 DREALAQALAAVPAD
+1523 DRDALAQALAAVPAD

-1553 GTLTTLTPEHL
+1553 GTLTTLTPQHL

-1576 NLDEL
+1576 NLHDL
-1581 AGDVDLFVLFSG
+1581 GGDVDLFVLFSG

-1666 TALFDAALTRH
+1666 TALFDAALARR

-1684 RLDLAA
+1684 RFDLAA
-1690 LRGQSDV
+1690 LRGQPDV
-1697 PALFRGLVRGARRT
+1697 PTLFRGLVPGTRRT
-1711 AAALPTADSAAGFLT
+1711 AAALPTPDSATDFLT
-1726 GLPAADR
+1726 GLPDADR

-1746 VVLGFATASDIEPD
+1746 VVLGFAGASDIDPD

-1789 ATLAFDHPSPG
+1789 VTLAFDYPSPG

-1805 LLDEL
+1805 LLGEL
-1810 AGTTGTTAAASGTS
+1810 AGTTGATGVTTGAWGTS

-1842 RFPGGVGSPEE
+1842 RFPGGVGSPED
-1853 LWRLVADGVDAVS
+1853 LWRLVSDGVDAVS

-1879 HDPTAERPGTSYTR
+1879 HDPTAERPGSSYTR

-2104 VVRQALA
+2104 VIRQALA
-2111 AAGLSAADV
+2111 AAGLSSADV

-2149 PEDRPLWLGSIKSN
+2149 PEGRPLWLGSVKSN

-2215 DWTAAEG
+2215 EWAAAEG

-2246 AAVDV
+2246 AAVEPA
-2251 PGPDDVRPV
+2251 PGTHEVRPV
-2260 AWTVSGKTPEALA
+2260 AWTVSGKTPEALTA
-2273 AHADRLRSYLADR
+2273 YADQLRSYLADR

-2296 TLAARK
+2296 TLAARR

-2323 GVSAVSSMAGRS
+2323 GVDAVSTVAGKS

-2350 RELASRFP
+2350 RELAARFP
-2358 VFASAFDEVVT
+2358 VFASAFDEVVA

-2388 ELVQRTG
+2388 DLVQRTG

-2402 AAEVALFRLLE
+2402 AVEVALFRLLE

-2459 AGGAMASVRA
+2459 AGGAMASIRA

-2481 VGIAAVNGPRSVVIS
+2481 VGIAAVNGLRSVVIS
-2496 GAEDALTKT
+2496 GAEDALTET

-2527 MEPMLADFAEVA
+2527 MEPMLADFAEEA
-2539 AQLSYGVPRMAMVST
+2539 AQLSYDVPRIPLVST
-2554 MTGEPAADELRDPD
+2554 LTGEPAADELRDPG

-2579 FADALTTLCALGAT
+2579 FADALASLCAQGAT
-2593 KFLEVGPDAVL
+2593 KFFEVGPDAVL
-2604 AAMAEDTLPAEAYA
+2604 AAMAEDSLPVEAYA
-2618 VAGQRRDREEQYA
+2618 VASQRRDREESYA

-2637 ELHARG
+2637 ELHVRG

-2651 HVPGR
+2651 HAHGR

-2677 YWSHAWAGASGGDV
+2677 YWSNAWAGASGGDV
-2691 ASAGLRPLSHPLLG
+2691 VSAGLRPLNHPLLG
-2705 AAVALPGPASGEFV
+2705 AAVALPGSASGEFV

-2748 VEMALHAGDQV
+2748 VELALHAGDQV
-2759 GCPLLAEL
+2759 GCPLLGEL

-2773 VLPDTGTAMLRVVV
+2773 VLPDAGTVMLRVVV

-2799 IHSATAEESPWTLH
+2799 VHSATAEDTPWTLH
-2813 AEGLLTAAAP
+2813 AEGLLTAAGP
-2823 EPPVDGA
+2823 EPSVDGA
-2830 HWPPADAEELPT
+2830 DWPPADAEELPT
-2842 DGFYRRLLDDGYAYG
+2842 DGFYRRLLDEGYAYG
-2857 ISFQGL
+2857 SSFQGL

-2906 AARTRTRT
+2906 AARTASRT

-2921 FAWTEVACHAV
+2921 FAWTEVACHAM
-2932 GATALRVR
+2932 GATAVRVR
-2940 ITPAGG
+2940 IAPAGG
-2946 DDLAA
+2946 DAL
-2951 DAPAGDALRV
+2951 AGDALSV
-2961 TATDMR
+2961 TATDLR

-2975 SLVSRPVSADR
+2975 SLVSRPVSADQ

-2992 DQDAGYR
+2992 HQDASYR

-3009 CAGSLVVLGGDAPAG
+3009 GAASVAVLGSDSPAG
-3024 LDGVTSFPDLPA
+3024 LDGATSFPELSA
-3036 LVMAADE
+3036 LAMAADE
-3043 GAGLPDR
+3043 GTGLPDR
-3050 AVVHCGPAF
+3050 VVVHCGAV
-3059 RGAASVGGGDV
+3059 SVGGGDV
-3070 LKEVRATT
+3070 LTEVRSATS
-3078 GRVLGLLQEWLELE
+3078 RVLGLLQEWLALE

-3104 SAVPDGHGPVDL
+3104 NAVPDGHGPVDL
-3116 AGAPL
+3116 AAAPL

-3151 AAAAASAEPEIVL
+3151 AAGVASGEPEIVL

-3170 VPRLARVTATQG
+3170 VPRLARVTAAHGEASTLN
-3182 SPSPLD
+3182 PA
-3188 PEGTVLVTGGT
+3188 GTVLVTGGT

-3205 VARHLVTEHGVRR
+3205 VARHLVREHGVRR
-3218 LVLVSRRGARAPG
+3218 MVLVSRRGAQAPG
-3231 AGELVAELEGLGAAE
+3231 AGELAAELEGLGAE
-3246 VVVVAC
+3246 VVVAAC
-3252 DVADRE
+3252 DVSDRDA
-3258 SLAAV
+3258 LAMV
-3263 LDGVP
+3263 LAGVP
-3268 VGHPLTGVV
+3268 AEHPLTGVV
-3277 HTAGVLDD
+3277 HTAGALDD

-3326 SSAGVL
+3326 SSAGVF

-3345 FLDALATHRRAAGL
+3345 FLDALAAHRRAAGL

-3378 GAAELRRLGR
+3378 GQAELRRLGR
-3388 NGFPAMT
+3388 NGFPPMT
-3395 TEQGLSLLDS
+3395 TGQGLSLFDS

-3427 DDASGSLSS
+3427 DAASGPLSS

-3450 NAPGH
+3450 NAPG
-3455 IPGHAP
+3455 
-3461 GDGSLHALLA
+3461 DGSLHAALA

-3476 ERGRELLGLVRI
+3476 ERDRELLRLVRT

-3495 HLSADSVAADQAF
+3495 HPSADSVAADQAF

-3547 ADHLDRLLF
+3547 AGHLDRLLF
-3556 DDGTRPSAPA
+3556 DDGTRPSAAAPA
-3566 PGSVARVDDEPVVIV
+3566 PAAGVDDEPVVIV

-3601 DSGVDAVSD
+3601 DSGGDAVSD

-3630 GRSYARSGGFLYEAG
+3630 GRSYARSGGFLHEAG

-3673 WEAFERAGIDPAT
+3673 WEAFERAGIDPVT

-3706 NNTGSIAS
+3706 SNTGSIAS

-3830 DGASNGLTAPHGPSQ
+3830 DGASNGLTAPNGPAQ

-3884 LATYGQGRPLDRPLL
+3884 LATYGRGRPLDKPVL

-3924 AMRHGKLPRTLHV
+3924 AMRHGTLPRTLHV

-3950 VELLTESREWSTTA
+3950 VELLTESREWSTAA

-3991 DEAAVNDGDAG
+3991 DAVVVSDGDAG
-4002 SVAPVAWAVSAKTP
+4002 SESVAPVAWAVSAKTP

-4029 VTENEAPHSADLAR
+4029 VTGNESPHPADVAR
-4043 TLAGRAQFEHRA
+4043 TLAGRGQFEHRA
-4055 VVVGADRGE
+4055 VVVGADREE
-4064 LLRELASLGVVTSV
+4064 LLRGLASLGTVSRVG
-4078 LGKLAFLF
+4078 GKLAFLF

-4100 ASRFPVFAS
+4100 AARFPVFAS
-4109 AFDEVVAALDAHLER
+4109 AFDEVVAALDVHLER

-4130 WGTDAHLVQ
+4130 WGEDADLVQ
-4139 QTGWAQPGLFAVEVA
+4139 RTGWAQPGLFAVEVA
-4154 LFRLLESAGLK
+4154 LFRLLESAGLR

-4179 AHVAGVLPLADAAQL
+4179 AHVAGVLSLSDAARL
-4194 VCARAR
+4194 VAARAR
-4200 LMQALPEGG
+4200 LMQALPAGG

-4224 LADGVEIAAVNGPR
+4224 LTDGVEIAAVNGPR
-4238 SVVISGAE
+4238 SVVVSGAE
-4246 DAVTETIKRLQDHK
+4246 DAVTETIERLQDHK

-4271 SPLMEPMLADFAKV
+4271 SPLMEPMLADFAEV
-4285 ASQLAYGTPRIPL
+4285 ASQLSYNTPRIPL
-4298 VSTLTGQPASD
+4298 VSTLTGEPATD

-4324 VRFADALITLSAAGV
+4324 VRFADALTTLAAQGA

-4373 RPEAHT
+4373 RPEPHT
-4379 LLTALGDLHVR
+4379 LLTALGTLHTT

-4395 FTALHPH
+4395 FTALHTP
-4402 GPHLDDLPT
+4402 GRHLDDLPT

-4421 GGGAKGGDPESIGLT
+4421 GGGAKGGGDPESIGLT

-4452 DTVMLTGRL
+4452 DMVMLTGRL

-4488 AITAAEECG
+4488 AITAAEESG
-4497 CDLLDEFVLESPL
+4497 CDLLDELVLESPL

-4521 VLVGAPDDSGARPV
+4521 VLVGAPDGSGVRPV
-4535 GVHSRGDEPGGPWVR
+4535 SVHSRGDEPGRPWVR
-4550 HAFGAVRAAALLPT
+4550 HAVGAVRAAALVPT
-4564 PAAVPAAASAAWP
+4564 SATAPAAVSSVWP

-4594 AEGLTYGATFQG
+4594 AEGLSYGATFQG
-4606 LTAVWRHGEDVYAEV
+4606 LTAVWRHGDDVYAEV
-4621 ALPPMVPTGEGFRLH
+4621 ALPPTVPLGEGFRLH

-4653 PGAARLPFTWTGV
+4653 PEAARLPFTWTRV
-4666 TVSTPGATRLRVRIS
+4666 TVSAPGATRLRVRLS
-4681 PAPEGGYA
+4681 PAPEGGVA

-4699 VASVRS
+4699 VASVES
-4705 LVLRD
+4705 LVLRE
-4710 VDTAEL
+4710 VDTAAL
-4716 VTAGA
+4716 ATAGA
-4721 VRRDALFELTW
+4721 VGREALFELTW

-4737 PVPVPVAL
+4737 PVPVPS
-4745 TWEHWDQLD
+4745 TWEHWHQLD
-4754 ADDAVPETVVLESVT
+4754 SDGAVPETVVLESVT
-4769 DVTEAGQGSG
+4769 EAGQDSDA
-4779 GVHREVHRVLAVLQ
+4779 VHREVNRVLGVLQ

-4817 GVTDLAGAAVW
+4817 AVTDLAGAAVW
-4828 GMVRSAQSENPG
+4828 GLVRSAQSENPG
-4840 RVVLADLDDLGALGT
+4840 RIVLADLDDFDALGT

-4866 REGEVRVARLTRP
+4866 HGGEVRVARLTRP
-4879 SAPPTTTAATTVPAA
+4879 SGPRATAPTTVPVG
-4894 TATVPADA
+4894 TSADA
-4902 PARTPAVTD
+4902 PALTPAVTD
-4911 RLPAFDPEG
+4911 RLPAFDPGG

-4937 HLVTAHGVGRLLLLG
+4937 HLVTAHGVRRLLLLG

-4958 EGCAELV
+4958 AGCAELV
-4965 AELDALGAHVDVVAC
+4965 AELDALGAHVDVAAC
-4980 DAADREALA
+4980 DVADRDALA
-4989 GVLAAVPADHPLTGV
+4989 GVLAAVPVDHPLTGV

-5010 LDDGVIGSLTPERVD
+5010 LDDGVIGSLSPERVD

-5060 GNPGQGSYA
+5060 GSPGQGSYA

-5078 AAHRHALGLPA
+5078 AAHRQTLGMPA

-5099 AEGMASDLVDGDR
+5099 ADGMAADLVDGDR

-5131 LDTALGSDA
+5131 LDAALGTDA
-5140 PSLVPIRLDLTYLA
+5140 PALVPIRLDLTSLA
-5154 AQAELPPLFGS
+5154 AQAELPPLFGT
-5165 LVRRLMARS
+5165 LVRRPAARP
-5174 AATDAADAL
+5174 AATDTADAL
-5183 RRRLADLPPD
+5183 RRRLADLSAD
-5193 EWEAELLEVVRT
+5193 EWEPELLEVVRT
-5205 HAAAILGHSEPE
+5205 HAAAILGHSGPE

-5237 FRNLLNTATGLRL
+5237 FRNLLNAATGLRL

-5255 FDHPNAAALAAELTL
+5255 FDHPNAAALAAELTVH
-5270 QLAPDADDNEPDTE
+5270 LAPDTDDGEPDTE

-5321 TDGET
+5321 TDGEV

-5336 LINMALGGGRDDFDS
+5336 LINMALGGRDDFDS
-5351 TGMSGDLR
+5351 SGMSGDPR

>member
-21 TKQQLQDARAAAHDP
+21 TRQQLQDARTAAHDP
-36 IAIVSMACRYPGAV
+36 IAIVSMACRYPGGV

-76 PLDRLLST
+76 PLDRLLSA

-237 STPAPF
+237 CTPAPF

-322 RQALDDARLPAAQV
+322 RQALDDARLPAGQV

-362 QGRASEQPLW
+362 QGRTPEQPLW

-388 VGGVIKTVMALRH
+388 VGGVIKMVMALRH

-409 VTEPSSKVDWASG
+409 VTEPSSKVDWTSG

-431 PWPDREHPRRAAV
+431 PWPAREHPRRAAV

-450 GTNAHVILEAE
+450 GTNAHVVLEAE
-461 AADHET
+461 AEAAEYDT
-467 GVEGEQPQ
+467 GAEAEPLDTAPAPSRTEQ
-475 DTSLVPPRTVRT
+475 T

-492 AWPLSANDDDTL
+492 AWPLSANDDDAL
-504 TAAAARLADFVTA
+504 AAAAARLADFVTGRET
-517 QQPASADF
+517 DH
-525 VTAQP
+525 V
-530 SDSADLADPVDPAD
+530 DLAD
-544 IAHSLATTR
+544 IAYSLAATR

-563 GSDTAELVAG
+563 GADTAELVAG
-573 LTALAEHREAANVVQ
+573 LTALAEQREAANVIQ

-616 DASEEF
+616 HSSEEF
-622 ARRVTECAEALRP
+622 ARRMTECAEALRP
-635 FVDWDLLDVLRG
+635 FVDWELLDVLRG

-731 ALSAEAAETRIRDL
+731 ALSAEAAEARIRDL

-774 LTDGGVRARVIPVD
+774 LTESGVRARVIPVD

-812 RGAQVPFHSTV
+812 RSAEVPFHSTV

-863 VETSPHPV
+863 VETSAHPV
-871 LKLAMEETFADA
+871 LKLAMEETLADA

-928 TDLPTYPFR
+928 TELPTYPFR

-952 VTGAGLR
+952 VTAAGLR

-964 LLGAVVATPASDGV
+964 LLGAVVTTPASDGV
-978 ILTGRLSPAAQP
+978 ILTGRLSTAAQP

-1022 VLAELTVEEPLL
+1022 VLAELTVEAPLL
-1034 LNDASGTRLHVVVGG
+1034 LDDTRGTQLHVVVGG
-1049 PDQDGARPL
+1049 SDQDGARPL

-1063 AEDAPEDEPWTRHA
+1063 AEDAPEDESWTRHA

-1089 GALTQWPPAGAT
+1089 GTLTQWPPAGAN

-1109 LALAETGL
+1109 PALAESGL

-1131 AGDEVYAEVGLPD
+1131 AGDDVYAEVRLPDAGSDGLPD
-1144 AVSGGAPGTGQDAD
+1144 TGQDAD
-1158 DQDRAFGLHPALL
+1158 VQDRAFGLHPALL

-1240 PAPEA
+1240 PAPDE

-1272 VAAAAWDEVSRSEAI
+1272 ITAALWDQVSRGEAI
-1287 LGGAGRGE
+1287 REDVARGEAIRDDAGRDDAGRGE
-1295 ATRDEP
+1295 ATRDES
-1301 AVPEAPE
+1301 ADPEKPD

-1342 LADATLV
+1342 FADATLL

-1395 ADRLRAIVA
+1395 ADRLPAIVA
-1404 SGEPQLIAREATF
+1404 SGEPQLIVRAGQLH
-1417 YAARLA
+1417 AARLA
-1423 RVPAAPRSDDEHN
+1423 RVPATAGTDDA
-1436 EHNEHNG
+1436 
-1443 DDENTEHTTIP
+1443 DTEDTIS

-1493 GADTPGAGEL
+1493 GPDTPGADEL

-1511 AHTVTFAACDAA
+1511 AHTVTFTACDAA
-1523 DREALAQALAAVPAD
+1523 DRDALAQALADVPVD

-1553 GTLTTLTPEHL
+1553 GTLTTLTPQHL
-1564 DAVLRPKADAAL
+1564 NAVLRPKADAAL
-1576 NLDEL
+1576 NLHEL
-1581 AGDVDLFVLFSG
+1581 GGDVDLFVLFSG

-1684 RLDLAA
+1684 RFDLAA
-1690 LRGQSDV
+1690 LRGQPDV
-1697 PALFRGLVRGARRT
+1697 PTLFRGLVPGGRRT
-1711 AAALPTADSAAGFLT
+1711 AAALPTADSATDFLT
-1726 GLPAADR
+1726 GLPDTER

-1746 VVLGFATASDIEPD
+1746 VVLGFATASDIDPD

-1779 LGRTL
+1779 LGRAL

-1789 ATLAFDHPSPG
+1789 VTLAFDYPSPG

-1805 LLDEL
+1805 LLGEL
-1810 AGTTGTTAAASGTS
+1810 AGTTGVTGLTTGASGMS

-1842 RFPGGVGSPEE
+1842 RFPGGVGSPED
-1853 LWRLVADGVDAVS
+1853 LWRLVAEGVDAVS
-1866 EFPADRGWNVDEL
+1866 EFPGDRGWNVDEL

-1893 QGGFLY
+1893 QGGFLH

-2030 SRQRALSHDGRCK
+2030 SRQRALSRDGRCK

-2104 VVRQALA
+2104 VIRQALA

-2149 PEDRPLWLGSIKSN
+2149 PEDRPLWLGSVKSN

-2215 DWTAAEG
+2215 EWTAAEG

-2246 AAVDV
+2246 AAVEV
-2251 PGPDDVRPV
+2251 PPGPDDVRPV
-2260 AWTVSGKTPEALA
+2260 AWTVSGKTPQALTA
-2273 AHADRLRSYLADR
+2273 CADQLRSYLAR
-2286 ESPSPVDVAW
+2286 ESPSPVDVGR
-2296 TLAARK
+2296 TLAARR

-2323 GVSAVSSMAGRS
+2323 GVGAMSTVAGKS

-2350 RELASRFP
+2350 RELASRFA
-2358 VFASAFDEVVT
+2358 VFASTFDEVVT

-2388 ELVQRTG
+2388 EPVRQTG

-2402 AAEVALFRLLE
+2402 AVEVALFRLLE

-2421 VAGHS
+2421 VVGHS
-2426 IGELAAAHV
+2426 IGELVAAHV

-2459 AGGAMASVRA
+2459 ARGAMASVRA
-2469 EESVVRAALADG
+2469 EESVVRAVLADG
-2481 VGIAAVNGPRSVVIS
+2481 AGIAAVNGPRSVVIS
-2496 GAEDALTKT
+2496 GAEDVLRET

-2512 KVTRLRVSHA
+2512 KVTRLGVSHA

-2539 AQLSYGVPRMAMVST
+2539 SQLSYDAPRIPVVST
-2554 MTGEPAADELRDPD
+2554 LTGEPAADDLRDPD

-2579 FADALTTLCALGAT
+2579 FADALSTLSAQGAT

-2604 AAMAEDTLPAEAYA
+2604 AAMAEDSLPAEAYA
-2618 VAGQRRDREEQYA
+2618 VASQRRDREESYA

-2651 HVPGR
+2651 HALGR

-2677 YWSHAWAGASGGDV
+2677 YWSNAWAGASGGDV
-2691 ASAGLRPLSHPLLG
+2691 VSAGLRPLSHPLLG
-2705 AAVALPGPASGEFV
+2705 AAVALPGSASGEFV
-2719 LTGRISGTTHSWPA
+2719 LTGRISGTTPSWPA

-2773 VLPDTGTAMLRVVV
+2773 VLSGSGAVMLRVVV
-2787 GGADESGSRTVG
+2787 GGADASGSRTVG
-2799 IHSATAEESPWTLH
+2799 VHSATAEGAPWILH
-2813 AEGLLTAAAP
+2813 AEGLLTAAAA
-2823 EPPVDGA
+2823 EPSVDGA
-2830 HWPPADAEELPT
+2830 DWPPADAEELPT
-2842 DGFYRRLLDDGYAYG
+2842 DGFYRRLLDEGYAYG
-2857 ISFQGL
+2857 SSFQGL
-2863 RKVWRRGEEL
+2863 RRVWRRGDEL

-2883 DAEADRYGLHP
+2883 DAEAERYGLHP

-2906 AARTRTRT
+2906 AARTTSRT
-2914 DEGAMLP
+2914 DEGALLP
-2921 FAWTEVACHAV
+2921 FAWTGVACHAV

-2940 ITPAGG
+2940 IAPAGG
-2946 DDLAA
+2946 DAL
-2951 DAPAGDALRV
+2951 AGDALAV

-2975 SLVSRPVSADR
+2975 SLVSRPVSADQ

-3009 CAGSLVVLGGDAPAG
+3009 GAASLVVLGGDSPAG
-3024 LDGVTSFPDLPA
+3024 LDGVTSFPELSA
-3036 LVMAADE
+3036 LATAADE

-3050 AVVHCGPAF
+3050 VVVHCGSAF
-3059 RGAASVGGGDV
+3059 RVAASDGGGDV
-3070 LKEVRATT
+3070 LTEVRTATN
-3078 GRVLGLLQEWLELE
+3078 RVLGLLQEWLTLE

-3104 SAVPDGHGPVDL
+3104 NAVPDGHGPVDL
-3116 AGAPL
+3116 AAAPL

-3139 DTDGSQASAAAL
+3139 DTDGSQASADVL
-3151 AAAAASAEPEIVL
+3151 AAAVASGEPEIVL
-3164 RDGEAR
+3164 RDGEVR
-3170 VPRLARVTATQG
+3170 VPRLARVTAAHGEG
-3182 SPSPLD
+3182 STLNPG
-3188 PEGTVLVTGGT
+3188 GTVLVTGGT

-3205 VARHLVTEHGVRR
+3205 VARHLVREHGVRR
-3218 LVLVSRRGARAPG
+3218 LVLVSRRGTQAPG
-3231 AGELVAELEGLGAAE
+3231 AGELAAELEALGAE
-3246 VVVVAC
+3246 VVVAAC
-3252 DVADRE
+3252 DVSDRA

-3268 VGHPLTGVV
+3268 AQHPLTGVV

-3285 GVVASLSPERL
+3285 GVVASLSAERL

-3345 FLDALATHRRAAGL
+3345 FLDALAAHRRAAGL
-3359 PAVSLAWGLWA
+3359 PAVSLAWGPWA
-3370 AGGMGERL
+3370 ARGMGERL
-3378 GAAELRRLGR
+3378 GEAELRRLGR
-3388 NGFPAMT
+3388 NGFPPMT
-3395 TEQGLSLLDS
+3395 TEQGLSLFDS
-3405 ALTADEALRVLVRLD
+3405 ALTANEALRVLVRLD
-3420 LPALRAA
+3420 LPALRATDA
-3427 DDASGSLSS
+3427 ASGPLPP

-3450 NAPGH
+3450 HP
-3455 IPGHAP
+3455 PV
-3461 GDGSLHALLA
+3461 DGSRHALLA

-3476 ERGRELLGLVRI
+3476 ERRQELLGLVRT

-3495 HLSADSVAADQAF
+3495 HPSADSVAADQAF

-3522 NRLNAVTGLR
+3522 NRLKAVTGLR
-3532 LPATLVFDHPTATAV
+3532 LPATLVFDHPSATAV

-3556 DDGTRPSAPA
+3556 DDGTRPSAAAPA
-3566 PGSVARVDDEPVVIV
+3566 PAVRVDDEPVVIV

-3601 DSGVDAVSD
+3601 ESGVDAVSD
-3610 FPANRGWDVDSV
+3610 FPVNRGWDVDGL

-3630 GRSYARSGGFLYEAG
+3630 GRSYARSGGFLHEAG

-3830 DGASNGLTAPHGPSQ
+3830 DGASNGLTAPNGPAQ

-3855 AGLSSADV
+3855 AGLAPADV

-3899 LGSIK
+3899 LGSVK

-3913 AGAAGIMKMVL
+3913 AGVAGIMKMVL

-3937 DEPSAQVDWSAGA
+3937 EAPSAQVDWSAGA
-3950 VELLTESREWSTTA
+3950 VELLTESREWSTVS

-3991 DEAAVNDGDAG
+3991 DEAVVSDGDAG
-4002 SVAPVAWAVSAKTP
+4002 AAAPVAWAVSAKTP
-4016 EALTA
+4016 DALTA
-4021 YADQLKSY
+4021 YVDQLTSY
-4029 VTENEAPHSADLAR
+4029 VNGNESLRPVDVAR
-4043 TLAGRAQFEHRA
+4043 TLAGRAHFEHRA
-4055 VVVGADRGE
+4055 VVVGGDREE
-4064 LLRELASLGVVTSV
+4064 LLRGLTSRGAV
-4078 LGKLAFLF
+4078 SPVGGKLAYLF

-4100 ASRFPVFAS
+4100 AARFPVFAA
-4109 AFDEVVAALDAHLER
+4109 AFDEVVAALDVHLER

-4130 WGTDAHLVQ
+4130 WGGDADLVRR
-4139 QTGWAQPGLFAVEVA
+4139 TGWAQPGLFAVEVA
-4154 LFRLLESAGLK
+4154 LFRLLESAGVK

-4179 AHVAGVLPLADAAQL
+4179 AHVAGVLPLADAARL
-4194 VCARAR
+4194 VTARAS
-4200 LMQALPEGG
+4200 LMQTLPAGG

-4224 LADGVEIAAVNGPR
+4224 LVDGVAIAAVNGYR

-4246 DAVTETIKRLQDHK
+4246 DAVTETIERLREYK

-4271 SPLMEPMLADFAKV
+4271 SPLMEPMLADFAEV
-4285 ASQLAYGTPRIPL
+4285 ASQLSYDTPRTAL
-4298 VSTLTGQPASD
+4298 VSTLTGRPASTD
-4309 DLRDPAYWVRQVREP
+4309 ELRDPAYWVRQVREP
-4324 VRFADALITLSAAGV
+4324 VRFADAVATLTAQGA
-4339 TKFLELGP
+4339 TKFVEIGP
-4347 DTVLAAMAEDT
+4347 DNVLAAMAEDS
-4358 LPADTTHI
+4358 LRADTTHVI
-4366 TATQRRD
+4366 ATQRRD

-4379 LLTALGDLHVR
+4379 LLTALGTLHTTGTTVDL
-4390 GTDVD
+4390 
-4395 FTALHPH
+4395 TALHTP
-4402 GPHLDDLPT
+4402 GRHLDDLPT

-4421 GGGAKGGDPESIGLT
+4421 GGGARGGDPESIGLT

-4461 SARTQP
+4461 SARMQP

-4488 AITAAEECG
+4488 AITAAEESG
-4497 CDLLDEFVLESPL
+4497 CDLLDELVLEAPM

-4521 VLVGAPDDSGARPV
+4521 VLVGAPDASGVRPV
-4535 GVHSRGDEPGGPWVR
+4535 SVHSRGDEPGRPWVR
-4550 HAFGAVRAAALLPT
+4550 HAVGAVRAAALVPT
-4564 PAAVPAAASAAWP
+4564 SATAPATAPAAASAAWP

-4588 RYDRLA
+4588 RYVRLA
-4594 AEGLTYGATFQG
+4594 AEGLAYGAAFQG
-4606 LTAVWRHGEDVYAEV
+4606 LTAVWRHGDDVYAEV
-4621 ALPPMVPTGEGFRLH
+4621 ALPSTVPLDEGFRLH

-4647 GLRTGE
+4647 GLRADE
-4653 PGAARLPFTWTGV
+4653 PEAVRLPFTWTGV
-4666 TVSTPGATRLRVRIS
+4666 TVSAPGATRLRVRVS
-4681 PAPEGGYA
+4681 PAPGGGFA
-4689 LEISDGAGRP
+4689 LEIGDGAGRP
-4699 VASVRS
+4699 VASVAS
-4705 LVLRD
+4705 LVLRE
-4710 VDTAEL
+4710 VDTAAL
-4716 VTAGA
+4716 AAAGA
-4721 VRRDALFELTW
+4721 VGRDALFELTW
-4732 TPVPT
+4732 APVPT
-4737 PVPVPVAL
+4737 AVPVPMPS
-4745 TWEHWDQLD
+4745 TWEHWDRLD
-4754 ADDAVPETVVLESVT
+4754 TDGAVPETVVLESVT
-4769 DVTEAGQGSG
+4769 EAGPGSDA
-4779 GVHREVHRVLAVLQ
+4779 VHREVHRVLGVLQ

-4828 GMVRSAQSENPG
+4828 GLVRSAQSEHPG
-4840 RVVLADLDDLGALGT
+4840 RIVLADLDDLDALGT

-4866 REGEVRVARLTRP
+4866 HDDEVRVARLTRP
-4879 SAPPTTTAATTVPAA
+4879 SGPPPTAPTTVPGGTSADTAA
-4894 TATVPADA
+4894 PTRAT
-4902 PARTPAVTD
+4902 TD

-4937 HLVTAHGVGRLLLLG
+4937 HLVTAHGVRRLLLLG

-4958 EGCAELV
+4958 EGSAELV
-4965 AELDALGAHVDVVAC
+4965 AELTSLGAHADVVAC
-4980 DAADREALA
+4980 DVADREALA
-4989 GVLAAVPADHPLTGV
+4989 GVLAAVPVDHPLTGV

-5035 LNLHELTESA
+5035 LNLHELTESV

-5060 GNPGQGSYA
+5060 GNPGQGGYA

-5099 AEGMASDLVDGDR
+5099 ADGMAADLVDGDR

-5131 LDTALGSDA
+5131 LDAALGTDA
-5140 PSLVPIRLDLTYLA
+5140 PALVPIRLDLTSLA
-5154 AQAELPPLFGS
+5154 AQTDLPPLFGT
-5165 LVRRLMARS
+5165 LLRRPARRP
-5174 AATDAADAL
+5174 AATDTADAL
-5183 RRRLADLPPD
+5183 RRRLAELSAD
-5193 EWEAELLEVVRT
+5193 EREAQLLEVVRV
-5205 HAAAILGHSEPE
+5205 HAAAILGHSGPE

-5255 FDHPNAAALAAELTL
+5255 FDHPNAAALATELTV
-5270 QLAPDADDNEPDTE
+5270 QLTPGTDDGEPDAE

-5309 ELGGAAPDTLAP
+5309 ELGGAAPDTFAP
-5321 TDGET
+5321 TGT
-5326 GSIDDMDTDA
+5326 GAGSIDDMDTDA
-5336 LINMALGGGRDDFDS
+5336 LIDMALGGRDDFDS
-5351 TGMSGDLR
+5351 TGMSGDPR

>member
-21 TKQQLQDARAAAHDP
+21 TKRQLQDARAAAHDP
-36 IAIVSMACRYPGAV
+36 IAIVSMACRYPGGV

-76 PLDRLLST
+76 PLDRLLSA

-145 VRGEPIGV
+145 VRGKPIGV

-237 STPAPF
+237 CTPAPF

-285 RRNGHDVLAVIRGSA
+285 RRHGHDVLAVIRGSA

-317 QQRVI
+317 QQRVV
-322 RQALDDARLPAAQV
+322 RQALDDARLPAGQV

-362 QGRASEQPLW
+362 QGRTPEQPLW

-388 VGGVIKTVMALRH
+388 VGGVIKMVMALRH

-409 VTEPSSKVDWASG
+409 VTEPSSKVDWTSG

-461 AADHET
+461 TDTQTDTDTETDADAEA
-467 GVEGEQPQ
+467 EPQ
-475 DTSLVPPRTVRT
+475 DTSPAPPRTEHP
-487 APAAH
+487 APAAY
-492 AWPLSANDDDTL
+492 AWPLSANDDEAL
-504 TAAAARLADFVTA
+504 AVAAARLADFVSGHET
-517 QQPASADF
+517 
-525 VTAQP
+525 
-530 SDSADLADPVDPAD
+530 DPVGPVISVDPAD
-544 IAHSLATTR
+544 IAYSLATTR
-553 ATLGHRAVVI
+553 AALGHRAVVI
-563 GSDTAELVAG
+563 GADTTELVAG

-588 GTARTGSQIAFVFP
+588 GTARTGSRIAFVFP

-622 ARRVTECAEALRP
+622 TRRMTECAEALRP

-666 VMVSLAHLWRAHG
+666 VMVCLAHLWRAHG

-731 ALSAEAAETRIRDL
+731 ALSAEAAEARMRDL

-768 ERLRAD
+768 ERLRAG
-774 LTDGGVRARVIPVD
+774 LTDSGIRARMIPVD
-788 YASHSHYVE
+788 YASHSPYVE

-812 RGAQVPFHSTV
+812 RGAEVPFHSTV

-849 DTARALAETGFDVF
+849 DTARVLAETGFDVF
-863 VETSPHPV
+863 VETSAHPV

-915 AVDWSRTCPGARR
+915 AVDWSRACPGARR
-928 TDLPTYPFR
+928 TGLPTYPFR
-937 HTRYWLDAIT
+937 HTRYWLDATT
-947 GTGGD
+947 GTVGD

-964 LLGAVVATPASDGV
+964 LLGAVVTTPASDGV
-978 ILTGRLSPAAQP
+978 ILTGRLSAAAQP

-1022 VLAELTVEEPLL
+1022 VLAELTVEAPLL
-1034 LNDASGTRLHVVVGG
+1034 LDDASGTQLHVVVGG
-1049 PDQDGARPL
+1049 PGQDGARPL

-1063 AEDAPEDEPWTRHA
+1063 AEDAPEDAPWTRHA

-1089 GALTQWPPAGAT
+1089 GTLSQWPPAGAT
-1101 PVDLDGFY
+1101 AVDLDGFY
-1109 LALAETGL
+1109 PALAETGL

-1122 FQGLRAVWR
+1122 FQGLCAAWR
-1131 AGDEVYAEVGLPD
+1131 AGDDVYAEVRLPEALSGDALSDGLPD
-1144 AVSGGAPGTGQDAD
+1144 TGQDAD

-1240 PAPEA
+1240 PAPDE

-1272 VAAAAWDEVSRSEAI
+1272 VTAAAWDEASRGEASRSEA
-1287 LGGAGRGE
+1287 GGGEAIPSDPGRGE
-1295 ATRDEP
+1295 ASRGE
-1301 AVPEAPE
+1301 AAGPETPD

-1317 TDRSAVH
+1317 TDASAVH

-1342 LADATLV
+1342 FADSTLL

-1395 ADRLRAIVA
+1395 ADRLPAIVA
-1404 SGEPQLIAREATF
+1404 AGEPQLMLRDGQFHAV
-1417 YAARLA
+1417 RLA
-1423 RVPAAPRSDDEHN
+1423 RVPAATRTDDE
-1436 EHNEHNG
+1436 E
-1443 DDENTEHTTIP
+1443 TEDTTTP

-1481 HGVRHLLLLGRR
+1481 HDVRHLLLLGRR
-1493 GADTPGAGEL
+1493 GSDTPGAAEL

-1511 AHTVTFAACDAA
+1511 AHTVTFTACDAA
-1523 DREALAQALAAVPAD
+1523 DRQSLAQALAAVPVD
-1538 RPLRGIVHAAGVLAD
+1538 RPLRGVVHAAGVLAD
-1553 GTLTTLTPEHL
+1553 GTLTTLTPQHL

-1576 NLDEL
+1576 NLHEL
-1581 AGDVDLFVLFSG
+1581 VGDVDMFVLFSG

-1630 AWGFWAQGSGMT
+1630 AWGFWAQGTGMT
-1642 GGLGADDRARI
+1642 GGLGTDDRARI
-1653 TRSGMIGLSDEEG
+1653 IRGGMIGLSDEEG

-1684 RLDLAA
+1684 RFDLAA
-1690 LRGQSDV
+1690 LRGQPDV
-1697 PALFRGLVRGARRT
+1697 PTLFRGLVPGSRRT
-1711 AAALPTADSAAGFLT
+1711 AAALPPADSAGDFLT
-1726 GLPAADR
+1726 GLPDADR

-1746 VVLGFATASDIEPD
+1746 VVLGFATASDIDPD

-1779 LGRTL
+1779 LGRRL

-1789 ATLAFDHPSPG
+1789 VTLAFDHPSPG

-1810 AGTTGTTAAASGTS
+1810 AGTTGRTTAASRTS

-1830 DTEPVAVVAMSC
+1830 DTEPVAIVAMSC
-1842 RFPGGVGSPEE
+1842 RFPGGVGSPED

-1866 EFPADRGWNVDEL
+1866 EFPADRGWSVDEL

-2104 VVRQALA
+2104 VIRQALVS
-2111 AAGLSAADV
+2111 AGLSAADV
-2120 DAVEGHGTGT
+2120 DVVEGHGTGT

-2191 LHVDEPSA
+2191 LHVDRPSA

-2204 AGAVRLLSEAR
+2204 AGAVRLLNEAR
-2215 DWTAAEG
+2215 EWTAAEG

-2246 AAVDV
+2246 AAVEV
-2251 PGPDDVRPV
+2251 PPGPDDVRPV
-2260 AWTVSGKTPEALA
+2260 AWTVSGKTPEALTA
-2273 AHADRLRSYLADR
+2273 CADQLRSYLADR
-2286 ESPSPVDVAW
+2286 DSPRPVDVAR
-2296 TLAARK
+2296 TLAGRR
-2302 QFGHRAVVVGA
+2302 QFAHRAVVVGA

-2323 GVSAVSSMAGRS
+2323 GVGVVPPLAGKL

-2350 RELASRFP
+2350 RELAARFA
-2358 VFASAFDEVVT
+2358 VFASAFDEVVA

-2388 ELVQRTG
+2388 DVVQRTG

-2402 AAEVALFRLLE
+2402 AVEVALFRLLE

-2435 AGVLSLPDAAR
+2435 AGVLSLSDAAR

-2469 EESVVRAALADG
+2469 DEPVVRAALADG
-2481 VGIAAVNGPRSVVIS
+2481 VEIAAVNGPRSVIVS
-2496 GAEDALTKT
+2496 GIEDAVTET
-2505 IERLHDH
+2505 ITRLEDH

-2522 FHSPL
+2522 FHSAL

-2539 AQLSYGVPRMAMVST
+2539 SQLSYDAPRIPLVST
-2554 MTGEPAADELRDPD
+2554 LTGEPATDDLRDPD

-2579 FADALTTLCALGAT
+2579 FADAVATLTAQGAT
-2593 KFLEVGPDAVL
+2593 KFFEVGPDAVL
-2604 AAMAEDTLPAEAYA
+2604 AAMAEDSLPAEAYA
-2618 VAGQRRDREEQYA
+2618 VAGQRRDREESYA

-2637 ELHARG
+2637 ALHARG

-2651 HVPGR
+2651 HGPGR
-2656 HVDGL
+2656 HVDDL
-2661 PTYAFQRARYW
+2661 PSYAFQRARYW

-2677 YWSHAWAGASGGDV
+2677 YWSHAWAGAGGGDV
-2691 ASAGLRPLSHPLLG
+2691 VSAGLRPLDHPLLG
-2705 AAVALPGPASGEFV
+2705 AAVALPGSGSGEFV
-2719 LTGRISGTTHSWPA
+2719 LTGRVSGTTHSWPA

-2773 VLPDTGTAMLRVVV
+2773 VLPEDSAVMLRVVV
-2787 GGADESGSRTVG
+2787 GGTDESGSRTVG
-2799 IHSATAEESPWTLH
+2799 VHSATAEDAPWTLH
-2813 AEGLLTAAAP
+2813 AEGLLSAAAT
-2823 EPPVDGA
+2823 EPPVDGGD
-2830 HWPPADAEELPT
+2830 WPPADAEELPT
-2842 DGFYRRLLDDGYAYG
+2842 DGFYRRLLDEGYAYG
-2857 ISFQGL
+2857 SSFQGL

-2883 DAEADRYGLHP
+2883 AAEADRYGLHP

-2906 AARTRTRT
+2906 AASAAPRT

-2940 ITPAGG
+2940 IAPAGG
-2946 DDLAA
+2946 D
-2951 DAPAGDALRV
+2951 ALTV
-2961 TATDMR
+2961 AATDLL

-2975 SLVSRPVSADR
+2975 SLVSRPVSADG
-2986 LRERAA
+2986 LRERSV

-2999 VEWTPLPKPS
+2999 VEWTPLPKSSGAAP
-3009 CAGSLVVLGGDAPAG
+3009 LVVLGGDAPAG
-3024 LDGVTSFPDLPA
+3024 LEGVTSFPDLSA
-3036 LVMAADE
+3036 LATAIDE
-3043 GAGLPDR
+3043 ATVLPDR
-3050 AVVHCGPAF
+3050 VVVHCGA
-3059 RGAASVGGGDV
+3059 GSVDSADV
-3070 LKEVRATT
+3070 LTEVRAVT
-3078 GRVLGLLQEWLELE
+3078 GRALRLLQEWLALE
-3092 RLGDTRLVFVTS
+3092 RLGDARLVFVTS
-3104 SAVPDGHGPVDL
+3104 NAVPDGHGPVDL
-3116 AGAPL
+3116 AAAPL

-3139 DTDGSQASAAAL
+3139 DTDGSPASADAL
-3151 AAAAASAEPEIVL
+3151 AAAAASGEPEIVL

-3170 VPRLARVTATQG
+3170 VPRLGRATAAHG
-3182 SPSPLD
+3182 EASALD

-3205 VARHLVTEHGVRR
+3205 VARHLVSEHGVRR
-3218 LVLVSRRGARAPG
+3218 LVLVSRRGLRASG
-3231 AGELVAELEGLGAAE
+3231 AGELVAELEGLGAE
-3246 VVVVAC
+3246 VVVAAC
-3252 DVADRE
+3252 DVSDRE
-3258 SLAAV
+3258 SLATV
-3263 LDGVP
+3263 LDGIAAE
-3268 VGHPLTGVV
+3268 HPLTGVV

-3285 GVVASLSPERL
+3285 GVVAALSPERL

-3307 WHLHELT
+3307 WHLHDLT
-3314 LDQPLAAFVLFS
+3314 LDQSLAAFVLFS

-3345 FLDALATHRRAAGL
+3345 FLDALAAHRRAAGL

-3378 GAAELRRLGR
+3378 DEAELRHLGR
-3388 NGFPAMT
+3388 NGFPPMT
-3395 TEQGLSLLDS
+3395 TEQGLSLFDS

-3420 LPALRAA
+3420 LPALRASDA
-3427 DDASGSLSS
+3427 ASGPLSS

-3450 NAPGH
+3450 HTPIGE
-3455 IPGHAP
+3455 
-3461 GDGSLHALLA
+3461 SLHALLA

-3476 ERGRELLGLVRI
+3476 DRRQELLGLVRT

-3495 HLSADSVAADQAF
+3495 HPSADSVAADQAF

-3547 ADHLDRLLF
+3547 ADHLNRLLF
-3556 DDGTRPSAPA
+3556 DDGTRSSSAAPA
-3566 PGSVARVDDEPVVIV
+3566 PAAKVDDEPVVIV

-3601 DSGVDAVSD
+3601 ESGVDAVSD
-3610 FPANRGWDVDSV
+3610 FPANRGWDVDAI

-3630 GRSYARSGGFLYEAG
+3630 GRSYARSGGFLHEAG

-3714 GRVAYTFGLEGP
+3714 GRLAYTFGLEGP

-3830 DGASNGLTAPHGPSQ
+3830 DGASNGLTAPNGPAQ
-3845 ERVIEQALAA
+3845 ERVIGQALAA

-3872 TVLGDPIEAQAL
+3872 TTLGDPIEAQAL
-3884 LATYGQGRPLDRPLL
+3884 LATYGQGRPLDKPLL

-3950 VELLTESREWSTTA
+3950 VELLTESREWSTVS

-3991 DEAAVNDGDAG
+3991 DEIVTSDGDAAP
-4002 SVAPVAWAVSAKTP
+4002 VAPVALVVSGKTREAV
-4016 EALTA
+4016 TA
-4021 YADQLKSY
+4021 YADQLKAY
-4029 VTENEAPHSADLAR
+4029 LAGREAWRPVDVAW
-4043 TLAGRAQFEHRA
+4043 TLAGRAKFEHRV
-4055 VVVGADRGE
+4055 VVVGADRDE
-4064 LLRELASLGVVTSV
+4064 LLRGLSDVGVVSSV
-4078 LGKLAFLF
+4078 AGKLAYLF

-4109 AFDEVVAALDAHLER
+4109 AFAEVVSALDVHLER
-4124 PLREVV
+4124 SLREVV
-4130 WGTDAHLVQ
+4130 WGEDADLVQ
-4139 QTGWAQPGLFAVEVA
+4139 RTGWAQPGLFAVEVA
-4154 LFRLLESAGLK
+4154 LFRLLESVGLR

-4179 AHVAGVLPLADAAQL
+4179 AHVAGVLSLPEAARL
-4194 VCARAR
+4194 VAARAR
-4200 LMQALPEGG
+4200 LMQALPAGG

-4224 LADGVEIAAVNGPR
+4224 LVDGVEIAAVNGPR

-4246 DAVTETIKRLQDHK
+4246 DAVTKVTERLQDHK
-4260 VTRLRVSHAFH
+4260 ATRLRVSHAFH
-4271 SPLMEPMLADFAKV
+4271 SPLMDPMLADFAEV
-4285 ASQLAYGTPRIPL
+4285 AGQLTYDTPRIPL
-4298 VSTLTGQPASD
+4298 ISTLTGEPATD

-4324 VRFADALITLSAAGV
+4324 VRFADALTTLAAQGA

-4379 LLTALGDLHVR
+4379 LLTALGTLHTS
-4390 GTDVD
+4390 GTDID
-4395 FTALHPH
+4395 FTALHAP
-4402 GPHLDDLPT
+4402 GRHLDDLPT
-4411 YPFQRRLYWA
+4411 YPFQRRPYWIS
-4421 GGGAKGGDPESIGLT
+4421 GSTKGGDPESIGLT

-4488 AITAAEECG
+4488 AIIAAEESG
-4497 CDLLDEFVLESPL
+4497 CDLLDELVVESPL

-4521 VLVGAPDDSGARPV
+4521 VLVGGPDDSGVRPV
-4535 GVHSRGDEPGGPWVR
+4535 SVHSRGDEPGRPWVR
-4550 HAFGAVRAAALLPT
+4550 HAVGAVRAGALVPT
-4564 PAAVPAAASAAWP
+4564 SAAAPVAVSAAWP

-4606 LTAVWRHGEDVYAEV
+4606 LAAVWRHDHDVYAEV
-4621 ALPPMVPTGEGFRLH
+4621 ALPPTVPLGEGFRLH
-4636 PALLDAGLQAV
+4636 PALLDACLQAI
-4647 GLRTGE
+4647 GLRAGE
-4653 PGAARLPFTWTGV
+4653 PESARLPFTWTGV
-4666 TVSTPGATRLRVRIS
+4666 TVSAPGATRLRVRIS
-4681 PAPEGGYA
+4681 PAPEGGLA
-4689 LEISDGAGRP
+4689 LEVSDGAGRP
-4699 VASVRS
+4699 VASVES
-4705 LVLRD
+4705 LVLRE
-4710 VDTAEL
+4710 VDTAEFH
-4716 VTAGA
+4716 TAGA
-4721 VRRDALFELTW
+4721 DGRDALFELTW

-4737 PVPVPVAL
+4737 PVSAPP
-4745 TWEHWDQLD
+4745 TWEHWDRLD
-4754 ADDAVPETVVLESVT
+4754 ADGTVPETVVLDS
-4769 DVTEAGQGSG
+4769 VTEAGQGSDA
-4779 GVHREVHRVLAVLQ
+4779 VHREVHRVLGVLQ
-4793 SWLADERYA
+4793 SWLADDRYA
-4802 RSTLVVVTRNAVAVD
+4802 RSTLVVVTRNAVAAD

-4828 GMVRSAQSENPG
+4828 GLVRSAQSENPG
-4840 RVVLADLDDLGALGT
+4840 RIVLADLDDLSTLGT

-4879 SAPPTTTAATTVPAA
+4879 SGPPTAAQ
-4894 TATVPADA
+4894 AD
-4902 PARTPAVTD
+4902 TPAPTPSVTD

-4937 HLVTAHGVGRLLLLG
+4937 HLVTAHGVRRLLLLG

-4958 EGCAELV
+4958 EGSAELV
-4965 AELDALGAHVDVVAC
+4965 AELIASGAHTDVVAC
-4980 DAADREALA
+4980 DVADRDALA
-4989 GVLAAVPADHPLTGV
+4989 GVLAAVPVDHPLTGV

-5035 LNLHELTESA
+5035 LNLHELTETA

-5078 AAHRHALGLPA
+5078 AAHRHTLGLPA

-5099 AEGMASDLVDGDR
+5099 ADGMASDLVDGDR
-5112 RRMSRTGVRPLSET
+5112 RRMARTGVRPLSET

-5131 LDTALGSDA
+5131 LDAALATDA
-5140 PSLVPIRLDLTYLA
+5140 PALVPIRLDLTSLA
-5154 AQAELPPLFGS
+5154 AQAELPPLFGT
-5165 LVRRLMARS
+5165 LVRRPATRPP
-5174 AATDAADAL
+5174 ATDTADAL
-5183 RRRLADLPPD
+5183 RRRLADLPAE
-5193 EWEAELLEVVRT
+5193 EWEVELLEVVRT
-5205 HAAAILGHSEPE
+5205 HAAAILGHSGPE

-5255 FDHPNAAALAAELTL
+5255 FDHPNAAALAAELTA
-5270 QLAPDADDNEPDTE
+5270 QLAPDTDDGEPDTE
-5284 RRIRDVLHAIPIGRL
+5284 RRIRDLLHAVPLSRL

-5321 TDGET
+5321 TDAEV

-5336 LINMALGGGRDDFDS
+5336 LINMALGGRDDLDS
-5351 TGMSGDLR
+5351 TGMSGDPR